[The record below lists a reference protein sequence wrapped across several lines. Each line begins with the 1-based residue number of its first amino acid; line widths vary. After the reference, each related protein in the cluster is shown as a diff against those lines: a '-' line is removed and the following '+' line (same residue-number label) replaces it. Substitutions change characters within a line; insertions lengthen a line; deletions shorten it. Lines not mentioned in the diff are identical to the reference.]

1 MEGKPA
7 VSRVF
12 QEAQRFITLT
22 RLAALDAIRQPIVL
36 LLTIAMIVLS
46 ALTPMVLL
54 HKFGEDGKLAR
65 EGGLAFHF
73 LLGTLVTVY
82 AASSALTR
90 EIRSGT
96 VAAVLSKPVSR
107 GMLFLAKFAGVVCVI
122 VGFSVAAATTT
133 LLAERVA
140 ERWAVASGGARDL
153 IDWRTAWS
161 LLAAPF
167 AAVALAGLLN
177 YWRKRPFT
185 STAFW
190 LVVLALLATF
200 VASGWFDRA
209 GALAPFDYRVDWRIL
224 PASALMATALV
235 VIAAIAAGLATRLA
249 PAPTLALCGLVL
261 VMGLL
266 WEYLFGRVPESGFA
280 LLVGGL
286 VPNWQNFW
294 VSDALVGGGHIPWS
308 YVGRTALYAATY
320 AAGALLIGVASFRY
334 VDV

>member
-1 MEGKPA
+1 
-7 VSRVF
+7 VSRAL
-12 QEAQRFITLT
+12 QEAQRFVTLT

-36 LLTIAMIVLS
+36 LLTVATIMLS

-73 LLGTLVTVY
+73 VLGTLVTVY

-96 VAAVLSKPVSR
+96 VAAVLSKPVGRSV
-107 GMLFLAKFAGVVCVI
+107 LFFAKFAGVVCVI

-140 ERWAVASGGARDL
+140 ERWAVSSGGVQDL
-153 IDWRTAWS
+153 IDWRTGWS

-167 AAVALAGLLN
+167 AALAIAGLLN
-177 YWRKRPFT
+177 CRRKAPFT

-209 GALAPFDYRVDWRIL
+209 GRFAAFDYRVDWRIL
-224 PASALMATALV
+224 PASALMTAALV
-235 VIAAIAAGLATRLA
+235 VVAAIASGLATRLA
-249 PAPTLALCGLVL
+249 PAPTLTLCGLVL
-261 VMGLL
+261 VLGLL
-266 WEYLFGRVPESGFA
+266 WEYWFGRAPGSGLA

-286 VPNWQNFW
+286 LPNWQNFW

-308 YVGRTALYAATY
+308 YVGRAATY
-320 AAGALLIGVASFRY
+320 AVTYVAGALLVGVASFRY